1 MQGLL
6 HRNYRHEG
14 LRKMENERIKSHQTT
29 TNQQLN
35 NLIKK
40 IVTKQ
45 YIYYPLLDSTMLKT
59 LYTDTVYSYNYS
71 LMMAMHYS
79 IVLYHIIYFKHGAN
93 EIPPALLRIENL
105 AG

>member
-1 MQGLL
+1 MSEL
-6 HRNYRHEG
+6 
-14 LRKMENERIKSHQTT
+14 KSHQTT

-35 NLIKK
+35 NLLKK

-71 LMMAMHYS
+71 HNDGNALQYC
-79 IVLYHIIYFKHGAN
+79 IVLYYIFQTW
-93 EIPPALLRIENL
+93 R
-105 AG
+105 

>member
-1 MQGLL
+1 MSEL
-6 HRNYRHEG
+6 
-14 LRKMENERIKSHQTT
+14 KSHQTT

-35 NLIKK
+35 NLLKK

-71 LMMAMHYS
+71 RNDGNALQYC
-79 IVLYHIIYFKHGAN
+79 IVSYYIFQTWC
-93 EIPPALLRIENL
+93 
-105 AG
+105 